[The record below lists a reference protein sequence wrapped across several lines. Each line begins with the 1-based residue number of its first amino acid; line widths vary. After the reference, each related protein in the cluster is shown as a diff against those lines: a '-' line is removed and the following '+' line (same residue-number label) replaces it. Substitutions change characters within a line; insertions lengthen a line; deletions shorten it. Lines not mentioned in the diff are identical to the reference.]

1 MQKIGWNRR
10 GFLRNNLFQPRKNY
24 SIANA
29 EQRADTTENGGRW
42 VSSDGDFEPLPYSRA
57 GVTADRALAIDAV
70 YACVNLYARTIAS
83 LPLILY
89 RKGSNGKVRA
99 NDHPLYSLLHN
110 EPNPNMSSH
119 TFRKLLEA
127 SLKLY
132 GNAYA
137 WIEFDRYYQVKALWP
152 LQSNSVVAQRSM
164 RTGELFYDA
173 VLYDGMTRRFRAYEM
188 LHVPGLGFDGISG
201 RSPIRQF
208 AETMGLNI
216 DMKAYGRKFFQN
228 GARPSGILKHP
239 GSLSE
244 EAQRRLTKSF
254 ERRYSG
260 VDNSNKTMLLEE
272 GMEYQPIGISPEE
285 AQFLESRKFGVN
297 EIARIFGVPP
307 HMIADLEHSTFSN
320 IEQQDLNFA
329 KHSILPECVNW
340 EQELMRKLLND
351 AEREQY
357 EIEFN
362 MEGLVRGDMQSRYQA
377 YAIGR
382 QWGFLTADDI
392 REKENMGHVESGDKT
407 YAPLNMISSE
417 LADQYWQAKI
427 QELQNK
433 GGGNVAE

>member
-1 MQKIGWNRR
+1 MQFRIPFTN
-10 GFLRNNLFQPRKNY
+10 F
-24 SIANA
+24 SIRMETSTGKWTA
-29 EQRADTTENGGRW
+29 
-42 VSSDGDFEPLPYSRA
+42 SDGDIGNVLRPSQ
-57 GVTADRALAIDAV
+57 VTEEKALTLGAV
-70 YACVNLYARTIAS
+70 YACVNLYARTMAS
-83 LPLILY
+83 LPCILY
-89 RKGSNGKVRA
+89 RKGPNGKERA
-99 NDHPLYSLLHN
+99 TDHHLYGLLHN

-119 TFRKLLEA
+119 TFRKTMEA

-137 WIEFDRYYQVKALWP
+137 WIEFDKYYRIKALWP
-152 LQSNSVVAQRSM
+152 LQSNSVVPQRSM

-173 VLYDGMTRRFRAYEM
+173 VLYDGTARRFRAYEM
-188 LHVPGLGFDGISG
+188 VHIPGLGFDGISG
-201 RSPIRQF
+201 RSPVRQF
-208 AETMGLNI
+208 AETMGLSLDI
-216 DMKAYGRKFFQN
+216 KKYGRKFFQN
-228 GARPSGILKHP
+228 GARPAGILKHP

-244 EAQRRLTKSF
+244 EAQQRLTKSF

-260 VDNSNKTMLLEE
+260 VDNSSKTMLLEE
-272 GMEYQPIGISPEE
+272 GMEYQSIGIAPDE
-285 AQFLESRKFGVN
+285 AQFLESQKFGVN
-297 EIARIFGVPP
+297 EIARIYGIPP

-351 AEREQY
+351 AERDAY

-392 REKENMGHVESGDKT
+392 REKENMGHVEGGDKT

-417 LADQYWQAKI
+417 LADKYWSAKI
-427 QELQNK
+427 QESQNK
-433 GGGNVAE
+433 GVNNNAK